1 MDSKGT
7 EIGRIIKH
15 WGGVREIFG
24 GVNDF
29 RVQCK
34 YIKLLFL
41 VSPKGAVWSGSL

>member
-1 MDSKGT
+1 MDASGQ

-15 WGGVREIFG
+15 WGGIREMFG

-34 YIKLLFL
+34 YQTKLDGQLI
-41 VSPKGAVWSGSL
+41 PM